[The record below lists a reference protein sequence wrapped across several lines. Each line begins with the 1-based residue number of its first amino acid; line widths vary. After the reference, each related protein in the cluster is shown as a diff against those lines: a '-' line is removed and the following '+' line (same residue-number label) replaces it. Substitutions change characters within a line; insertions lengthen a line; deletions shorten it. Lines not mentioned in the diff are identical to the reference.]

1 MGTHPIFESDFDCL
15 TDKMGDETTRC
26 ICGYTHHTTKMICC
40 DACSVWQHADC
51 MNIDKKKFRQMER
64 NDLEYFCEKCKPR
77 EVDYERA
84 RRLQLRAI
92 ELRKTKEEDRRRK
105 NRENNEDNSNT
116 EAGSTDDDDSGLPGY
131 RRPSRDERKAV
142 ELERIFQKMTRLE
155 KKRDERRESQTG

>member
-64 NDLEYFCEKCKPR
+64 NDLEYFCEKVKITKKR
-77 EVDYERA
+77 
-84 RRLQLRAI
+84 QLA
-92 ELRKTKEEDRRRK
+92 LK
-105 NRENNEDNSNT
+105 
-116 EAGSTDDDDSGLPGY
+116 Y
-131 RRPSRDERKAV
+131 RQKQLS
-142 ELERIFQKMTRLE
+142 KMTT
-155 KKRDERRESQTG
+155 KIDHQNWP